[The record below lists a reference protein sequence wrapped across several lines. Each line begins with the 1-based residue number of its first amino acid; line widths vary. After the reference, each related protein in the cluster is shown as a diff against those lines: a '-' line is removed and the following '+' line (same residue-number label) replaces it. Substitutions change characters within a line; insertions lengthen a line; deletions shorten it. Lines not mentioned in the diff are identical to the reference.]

1 MSHSYGN
8 GNSNGNN
15 YLSRKR
21 LEEDIPNE
29 SRYHYDRYDK
39 YDKYGNHS
47 RYNNMNYIHSKP
59 LQGNN
64 YYNSNSRYRN
74 NYYNNPRPFHGN
86 GYPNKMTQK
95 RDYKKPYQKYTNPI
109 ANEEIRNL
117 SHCEMPSPPPPSSQN
132 IKQDGDSF
140 KSISSSTGDS
150 KSSFNGYNDG
160 IKVKDINRFGP
171 NISPHISSGR
181 GQNIFQNN
189 QDIRLSSSSPCNI
202 KYKEKRIIP
211 ERKEENNKW
220 KKEDE
225 NDDEDEEIPIFNF
238 PKPSYNSYNY
248 EPFDRNSIDI
258 EENPLDNFEL
268 YPKSLYELNN
278 IPKKINSLSVSNS
291 MFKNYNKE
299 NEKTLSIKSCYLL
312 AKIPNWR
319 LVTNFV
325 PASSLTEEKFK
336 NISCLEE
343 MKEDDDITEDLD
355 LEKYNTDTKD
365 ENKKKKSEKKS
376 YLVYFQKYEDV
387 VDKYLEKSVPMK
399 RQVKKDIFN
408 KKYIIAQYHYDIL
421 KYKNKIKQNKYKINY
436 LNIKQENTRNGLGL
450 DDKIKE

>member
-1 MSHSYGN
+1 
-8 GNSNGNN
+8 
-15 YLSRKR
+15 
-21 LEEDIPNE
+21 
-29 SRYHYDRYDK
+29 
-39 YDKYGNHS
+39 
-47 RYNNMNYIHSKP
+47 
-59 LQGNN
+59 
-64 YYNSNSRYRN
+64 
-74 NYYNNPRPFHGN
+74 
-86 GYPNKMTQK
+86 
-95 RDYKKPYQKYTNPI
+95 
-109 ANEEIRNL
+109 
-117 SHCEMPSPPPPSSQN
+117 MPSPPPPSSQN

-160 IKVKDINRFGP
+160 IKVKDINQLGT

-299 NEKTLSIKSCYLL
+299 NDKTLSIKSCYLL